1 MNLRTSGDLPNSPGR
16 RHRRFRLPIAL
27 GAAVVVLL
35 TLFAAGSGAGVSAY
49 QGTLYFTGPAST
61 VSGGSWQL
69 LTSAPGAQGAAP
81 TASAGVANTGG
92 VPTGSYRYI
101 YVTNSGGARTASVTT
116 ATVNVT
122 NAPVTVTNVPV
133 GAEVY
138 RAKLTPTP
146 AVQYFLVGTNAG
158 PTTTYT
164 DTSTATSGT
173 VLPQADNRV
182 NLAMTGWAAFVPGT
196 TLSLTTSN
204 TAVSA
209 SLPAIPSSCTGWIVD
224 ASGGMTFPAGQWTID
239 AQARP
244 DANGNGAAVLTAA
257 VWKVNDSGATVSGGT
272 VVPLTDGGAF
282 TFNNTNQTVS
292 VTYTTSSATT
302 LADNEHLCVQF
313 WRHQTTA
320 YSSGGATSRTIAMLA
335 WDPNNKI
342 SVHPAPNAL
351 PAATLSSPANAA
363 QTSSLPL
370 LSAAYS
376 DGEADAGS
384 VTIRLCSDAGCS
396 TPLQNSGA
404 LAVTNGATASWTPSG
419 PLGDATYY
427 WQAQAQDAGG
437 TAAWTSSRFFV
448 LDTTAPVT
456 TIGSSPPAQSS
467 LASGTVGFSANES
480 VTGFQCRIDGAA
492 YAACSSPYGY
502 GPLLDGP
509 HAFDVK
515 AVADLAGNPGAPAS
529 HGWTVDTAPPNTSIA
544 SAPSA
549 VSNSPSPSFDLAATE
564 SGSFECSLD
573 GAPFTACS
581 DPATYSG
588 LPDGA
593 HTFQA
598 RALDGAGNTDPTPAA
613 HSWTIDATAPNTS
626 IGPTQPAALTTASSA
641 TFDFSSNEPGSTF
654 ACQLDSGSF
663 VACSAPQLYSG
674 LADGIHTFS
683 VRATDTASNTDATP
697 ASYTW
702 TVDTTAPTTA
712 IGSTTPPAH
721 TSSASATFDFSSN
734 EPGSTFEC
742 RLDGAAYGACTTP
755 ASYTGLGDGVHIFD
769 VRATDPAGNL
779 DASPD
784 SYTWTIDN
792 VSPAT
797 PTLVAPA
804 DALMTNG
811 APQLRATFDDT
822 TPGDTGSVDFQIC
835 SSSAPA
841 GSACV
846 PVVQAATS
854 AGHSNGDTASIT
866 PAALPDGTYH
876 WQARAQDAAGNQSG
890 WSATRSFQLDTA
902 APAVTLGEPADGAWV
917 KSIHL
922 TATFSKQSF
931 AGTGSVE
938 FRLCSDA
945 LCLGVLK
952 SAQTGAVLNGGLA
965 DWTPTGLGDGLYYW
979 RARAHDSA
987 GNVSAWSGTRTFT
1000 RDTIPPGKPVHFN
1013 GHVGADG
1020 LTLRWESPGGT
1031 IANYVV
1037 FVDGKPWKNLG
1048 PSEFEVKLG
1057 AFDESDGRT
1066 FSVVATDPAGNVGA
1080 MSPILVGVPKL
1091 VGLTFADATRAA
1103 SARGLELH
1111 HPELLLKAAQ
1121 LIVATQDPEPST
1133 LAERGSAIDVTLVAA
1148 KGAPLVVRVNPARV
1162 RSKSG
1167 ALLRL
1172 RIQLSAPAV
1181 VSNRLLNAKGRLVT
1195 SGRIGALR
1203 AGTSIVRIKLPR
1215 SLRRGTYRLV
1225 LDAAGADNNAQAQVR
1240 VSVSPRKPA

>member
-1 MNLRTSGDLPNSPGR
+1 MNLRTSGELPKSSGR
-16 RHRRFRLPIAL
+16 RLRRFRLPFVL
-27 GAAVVVLL
+27 GAAAVVLL
-35 TLFAAGSGAGVSAY
+35 ALFAAGSGAGVSAY
-49 QGTLYFTGPAST
+49 QGTLYLAGPASS
-61 VSGGSWQL
+61 VSGSWQL
-69 LTSAPGAQGAAP
+69 ITSAPGAQGAAP
-81 TASAGVANTGG
+81 GVSAGAPNSGG

-122 NAPVTVTNVPV
+122 NAPVSVTNVPV

-173 VLPQADNRV
+173 LLPQADNRV
-182 NLAMTGWAAFVPGT
+182 ALSMAGWAAFVPGT
-196 TLSLTTSN
+196 TLPLTTSN

-224 ASGGMTFPAGQWTID
+224 ASGGMSFPAGQWTID

-320 YSSGGATSRTIAMLA
+320 YSSGGPASRTIALLA

-351 PAATLSSPANAA
+351 PSATLSSPADGAR
-363 QTSSLPL
+363 TSSLPS
-370 LSAAYS
+370 LSATYS
-376 DGEADAGS
+376 DGEADAGN
-384 VTIRLCSDAGCS
+384 VTIRLCSDSGCS

-404 LAVTNGATASWTPSG
+404 LAVSNGATANWTPSG
-419 PLGDATYY
+419 PLSDATYY

-437 TAAWTSSRFFV
+437 SASWTSSRSFV

-456 TIGSSPPAQSS
+456 TIGTPPPAQSN
-467 LASGTVGFSANES
+467 LASGTIGFSANES
-480 VTGFQCRIDGAA
+480 VTGFQCSLDGAV

-509 HAFDVK
+509 HTFDVK

-529 HGWTVDTAPPNTSIA
+529 AGWTIDTAPPNTSIV

-549 VSNSPSPSFDLAATE
+549 LSNSSGPSFDLSSTE

-573 GAPFTACS
+573 GVPFAACS

-588 LPDGA
+588 VADGP

-598 RALDGAGNTDPTPAA
+598 RALDGAGNPDPTPAS
-613 HSWTIDATAPNTS
+613 HSWTIDATAPDTS
-626 IGPTQPAALTTASSA
+626 IGPTQPAALTTATSA
-641 TFDFSSNEPGSTF
+641 TFDFSSNEPGSF
-654 ACQLDSGSF
+654 ACQLDSGPF
-663 VACSAPQLYSG
+663 VTCSTPKSYSG
-674 LADGIHTFS
+674 LADGSHMFS
-683 VRATDTASNTDATP
+683 VRATDTASNADATP

-702 TVDTTAPTTA
+702 TVDTTAPSTA
-712 IGSTTPPAH
+712 IGPTTPPAH
-721 TSSASATFDFSSN
+721 TSSASATLDFSSS

-755 ASYTGLGDGVHIFD
+755 VLHAGLGDGIHTFD

-779 DASPD
+779 DTTPA

-792 VSPAT
+792 VDPAV

-822 TPGDTGSVDFQIC
+822 TPGDTGSVEFQIC
-835 SSSAPA
+835 SSAAPV

-846 PVVQAATS
+846 PLVQAATS
-854 AGHSNGDTASIT
+854 AGHSSGDTASLT

-876 WQARAQDAAGNQSG
+876 WQARAQDAAGNQSA

-902 APAVTLGEPADGAWV
+902 APAVTLGEPVDGAWV
-917 KSIHL
+917 KAVHL

-952 SAQTGAVLNGGLA
+952 SAQTGDVLNGGLA

-979 RARAHDSA
+979 QARAHDSA

-1013 GHVGADG
+1013 GHVGTDG

-1037 FVDGKPWKNLG
+1037 FVDGQPWKNLG
-1048 PSEFEVKLG
+1048 SSEFEVKLG
-1057 AFDESDGRT
+1057 PFDENDTRT

-1080 MSPILVGVPKL
+1080 ASPVLVGVPKL
-1091 VGLTFADATRAA
+1091 VGLTFAEATRAA

-1111 HPELLLKAAQ
+1111 HPELLLKGNQ
-1121 LIVATQDPEPST
+1121 LVVSSQDPEPSV
-1133 LAERGSAIDVTLVAA
+1133 LAELGSAIDVKLAPV
-1148 KGAPLVVRVNPARV
+1148 KGAPLVVRVKPGRV

-1195 SGRIGALR
+1195 RGRIGSLR

-1215 SLRRGTYRLV
+1215 SLSRGTYRLV
-1225 LDAAGADNNAQAQVR
+1225 LDAAGADNRAQAQVR